1 MCKYSLSTFALR
13 KMLRLNN
20 AQASLSLCSAQLH
33 FSTINFQLST
43 LLSVLLL
50 AITSSCTRVSIPSDF
65 TQVDSLPTIYPDY
78 VDVTIPVNIAPL
90 TFMLDTPADAMA
102 ARISM
107 VEGQESRV
115 EGDSSKFKV
124 QSSRVKGELLCSDTE
139 APSIA
144 DWHSLLAAAQG
155 NDLQVEVYARRG
167 DRWIRYQPFAI
178 HVSPDSI
185 DPYISYRLISPSFVA
200 YEELTINQRCL
211 ENYDESVIYDNML
224 CGENSQGQCI
234 NCHNYQQYNPGR
246 MQFHARQ
253 KDGGTV
259 IVYDGKMKRVNM
271 RNDSILS
278 AGVYPAWHPW
288 LPFIVYSTDKTTQS
302 FHTTHPN
309 KIEVY
314 DIASDLITYNLETDE
329 VCNLENDTTEFEV
342 FPCWAPDGKTLY
354 YCSGHLDRQDSTV
367 SKEVETLFR
376 IQELKYNIYRK
387 SFNPETLEFGPRELV
402 FDAAAI
408 DKSALWPRISPD
420 GRFLMFTMTNF
431 GYFPIWHH
439 DADLWML
446 DLTAGSASED
456 VALSDSSI
464 VNSKWSNGKL
474 RDLVELNSPD
484 TESYHSW
491 SSNGRWVIFS
501 SRRDDGTFTRPFI
514 AHIDKDGHATRPFEL
529 PMARPDAHRLSM
541 KSYNIPEF
549 TRGRVTITPQ
559 TFTDILK
566 GEAVNVKYA
575 GHK

>member
-1 MCKYSLSTFALR
+1 MHRDKLSPISPIGP
-13 KMLRLNN
+13 MSPIGPIRLTLN
-20 AQASLSLCSAQLH
+20 S
-33 FSTINFQLST
+33 QLST

-50 AITSSCTRVSIPSDF
+50 TIMSACTRVSIPSDF
-65 TQVDSLPTIYPDY
+65 TQVDSLPKIYPDY

-102 ARISM
+102 ARYS
-107 VEGQESRV
+107 VLAGSA
-115 EGDSSKFKV
+115 S
-124 QSSRVKGELLCSDTE
+124 ELLCSDTE
-139 APSIA
+139 APSLS

-167 DRWIRYQPFAI
+167 SQWFRYQPFTI

-200 YEELTINQRCL
+200 YEVLTINQRCL
-211 ENYDESVIYDNML
+211 ETYDESVIYDNML

-234 NCHNYQQYNPGR
+234 NCHNYQQYNPER

-259 IVYDGKMKRVNM
+259 IAYDGVLKKVNM

-302 FHTTHPN
+302 FHTVDPN

-314 DIASDLITYNLETDE
+314 DSESDLITYNIATDE
-329 VCNLENDTTEFEV
+329 VCNLENDTTEYEV
-342 FPCWAPDGKTLY
+342 FPCWAPDGKMLY
-354 YCSGHLDRQDSTV
+354 YCSAHLDRQDTTI
-367 SKEVETLFR
+367 SKAVETLR
-376 IQELKYNIYRK
+376 RVEELKYNIYRK
-387 SFNPETLEFGPRELV
+387 SFDPETMTFGPRELM
-402 FDAAAI
+402 FDAAAL
-408 DKSALWPRISPD
+408 DKSAVLPRVSPD
-420 GRFLMFTMTNF
+420 GRFLLFTIGTS
-431 GYFPIWHH
+431 GYFHIWHH

-446 DLTAGSASED
+446 DLKTSPAPSERGE
-456 VALSDSSI
+456 SQIESSPLGGDKRG
-464 VNSKWSNGKL
+464 VL
-474 RDLVELNSPD
+474 PLFALNSPD

-514 AHIDKDGHATRPFEL
+514 AHIDAEGNATRPFEL
-529 PMARPDAHRLSM
+529 PMSRPDAHRLSM

-549 TRGRVTITPQ
+549 MRGPVTITPQ
-559 TFTDILK
+559 TFADILK
-566 GEAVNVKYA
+566 GEAVNVQYA

>member
-1 MCKYSLSTFALR
+1 M
-13 KMLRLNN
+13 
-20 AQASLSLCSAQLH
+20 
-33 FSTINFQLST
+33 
-43 LLSVLLL
+43 
-50 AITSSCTRVSIPSDF
+50 
-65 TQVDSLPTIYPDY
+65 DSLPTIYPNY

-90 TFMLDTPADAMA
+90 TFMLDTPADAMVARYTVSA
-102 ARISM
+102 ASP
-107 VEGQESRV
+107 S
-115 EGDSSKFKV
+115 
-124 QSSRVKGELLCSDTE
+124 ELLCSDTE
-139 APSIA
+139 GPSVD
-144 DWHSLLAAAQG
+144 DWHQLLSQAQG
-155 NDLQVEVYARRG
+155 NDLQVEVYAQRG
-167 DRWIRYQPFAI
+167 GQWTRYQPFTI

-185 DPYISYRLISPSFVA
+185 DPYISYRLIAPSFVA
-200 YEELTINQRCL
+200 YEVLTINQRCL
-211 ENYDESVIYDNML
+211 ENYDESVIYDNTL
-224 CGENSQGQCI
+224 CSENSQGQCI

-259 IVYDGKMKRVNM
+259 IVYDGKMKKVNM

-302 FHTTHPN
+302 FHTTDPN

-314 DIASDLITYNLETDE
+314 DSESDLITYNLETDE
-329 VCNLENDTTEFEV
+329 VCNLENDTTEYEV

-367 SKEVETLFR
+367 SKEVETRLR

-387 SFNPETLEFGPRELV
+387 TFNPETYEFGPRELV

-408 DKSALWPRISPD
+408 DKSAVLPRVSPD
-420 GRFLMFTMTNF
+420 DRFLLFTIGTF
-431 GYFPIWHH
+431 GYFHIWHH

-446 DLTAGSASED
+446 DLQDTTQ
-456 VALSDSSI
+456 I
-464 VNSKWSNGKL
+464 VNGKLSNSKL
-474 RDLVELNSPD
+474 RDLLVLNSPD

-501 SRRDDGTFTRPFI
+501 SRRNDGSFTRPFI
-514 AHIDKDGHATRPFEL
+514 AHIDKDGNATRPFEL

-549 TRGRVTITPQ
+549 MHGPVTITPQ
-559 TFTDILK
+559 TFADLLK
-566 GEAVNVKYA
+566 GDPVNVIYA